1 MKTTAFGIA
10 SFMITFLSILIV
22 LNITTQSQMDTK
34 MQRELSKNMDSALTN
49 AMISK
54 HYTISSEDEL
64 IADVLSSIIQNTS
77 ENVSLDA
84 SVKAVDLEKGILS
97 LQLAETYKKMNGKDK
112 TITLSKTV
120 VLEAEDD
127 MSDTYLIEFVTED
140 FNYKTYRIKS
150 GETLVMPLEPNISG
164 KTFASWTLNGVDVDV
179 STFIADKDYR
189 FVARFN

>member
-10 SFMITFLSILIV
+10 SFMITFPSILIV

-64 IADVLSSIIQNTS
+64 IADVLGSIIQNTS

>member
-64 IADVLSSIIQNTS
+64 IADVLGSIIQNTS

>member
-64 IADVLSSIIQNTS
+64 IADVLGSIIQNTS

-164 KTFASWTLNGVDVDV
+164 KTFASWTLNGADVDV
-179 STFIADKDYR
+179 STLIADKDYR